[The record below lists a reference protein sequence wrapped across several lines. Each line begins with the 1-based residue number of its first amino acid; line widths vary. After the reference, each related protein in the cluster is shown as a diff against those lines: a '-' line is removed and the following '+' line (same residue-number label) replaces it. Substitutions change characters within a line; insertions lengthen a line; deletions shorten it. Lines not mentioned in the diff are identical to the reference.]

1 MKNKMFKIFFILSIL
16 AVFVSCTTDPKITI
30 QKDTIHEAPPVS
42 NDTGYILGPGDTVQV
57 TYFFGTQQ
65 IEKEYALEIGDVMD
79 IEFYYHPE
87 INKRVTIRPDG
98 KITLA
103 RKGDIHAA
111 NLTLRE
117 LNQNIT
123 KLYSNIFKDPL
134 VTITLIEFNQ
144 ALQGFKEAVRS
155 DRFGQSKSV
164 LIRPD
169 GYVNLFHLER
179 DLRAAGYTIPQLNN
193 IIEEEYHK
201 KFKGLTITSAL
212 ENANSNLVY
221 VSGQVA
227 RPNTYTLIQPT
238 TVAQILSQAGL
249 IWENAALDSIIV
261 VSRSPEGKPIGKL
274 VNLNKVIGEGNIGN
288 DVLLKR
294 FDIVFV
300 PKNTITKVNVW
311 IDQYLS
317 QIVPRWL
324 RMGFVYSLG
333 GKNDVFDF

>member
-30 QKDTIHEAPPVS
+30 KEDTIREAPVIR
-42 NDTGYILGPGDTVQV
+42 NDSDYILGPGDTVQV

-65 IEKEYALEIGDVMD
+65 IEKEYTLGIGDIMD

-155 DRFGQSKSV
+155 DNFGQSKLV

-169 GYVNLFHLER
+169 GFVNLFHLEH
-179 DLRAAGYTIPQLNN
+179 DIRAAGYTIPQLNN
-193 IIEEEYHK
+193 IIEEEYRK
-201 KFKGLTITSAL
+201 KFEGLTITSAL
-212 ENANSNLVY
+212 ENANSNIVY

-227 RPNTYTLIQPT
+227 RPNSYRLIQPT

-249 IWENAALDSIIV
+249 IWENAALDSIV
-261 VSRSPEGKPIGKL
+261 VVRRSPEGKPVGKI

-294 FDIVFV
+294 FDIVYV

-317 QIVPRWL
+317 QIVPDWAR
-324 RMGFVYSLG
+324 FSAVYRLDDNG
-333 GKNDVFDF
+333 R

>member
-1 MKNKMFKIFFILSIL
+1 MTIKMFRILMLLLI
-16 AVFVSCTTDPKITI
+16 AAAAVSCTTDPLISIEKE
-30 QKDTIHEAPPVS
+30 TIHAAPIVAAQS
-42 NDTGYILGPGDTVQV
+42 DYILGPGDTVQV

-65 IEKEYALEIGDVMD
+65 IETEYTLEVGDVMD
-79 IEFYYHPE
+79 IDFYYHSE

-103 RKGDIHAA
+103 RKGDIRAA
-111 NLTLRE
+111 GLTTHE

-123 KLYSNIFKDPL
+123 KHYSNIFKDPL
-134 VTITLIEFNQ
+134 VTISLIEFNQ

-155 DRFGQSKSV
+155 DRFGQSKLF

-169 GYVNLFHLER
+169 GYVNLFYLEH
-179 DLRAAGYTIPQLNN
+179 DIRAAGFTLPQLNTV
-193 IIEEEYHK
+193 IEEEYYK
-201 KFKGLTITSAL
+201 KFTGLAISLAL
-212 ENANSNLVY
+212 ENTNSNLVY
-221 VSGQVA
+221 VSGQIA
-227 RPNTYTLIQPT
+227 RPGAFTLIQPT
-238 TVAQILSQAGL
+238 TVAQIVSQAGI

-294 FDIVFV
+294 FDIVYV

-311 IDQYLS
+311 VDQYLS
-317 QIVPRWL
+317 GIVPDWV
-324 RMGFVYSLG
+324 RMNFTYGLG
-333 GKNDVFDF
+333 SKKDIFD